1 MKVILIG
8 PAYPSRGGIANFNE
22 SLAIAIIKNSIET
35 TLVSY
40 AAHHQW
46 TFLSGKKDSSEGKPA
61 YLLKNK
67 PLINVFNP
75 LSWLKT
81 VRYLTYEAPD
91 LVVVQFWSP
100 YVAPAVGSIL
110 RLFRARKTKIIGIMH
125 SVMPNEKRIVDKLLT
140 RYFINACHGFVCLS
154 KSALLQL
161 ESLTP
166 NPHKIFVPHPIYDIF
181 GDKVTKA
188 EARKHLG
195 LSNSDRILLFF
206 GIIRKYKGLELL
218 LRAIATDRVRKLGVK
233 LIVAGEFYEDKRYY
247 LQLTEQLNISQQVI
261 FTDRFIPN
269 DEVKYYF
276 CAADMVVQPYLSAT
290 QSGVTQVAYNFERPM
305 LVTQV
310 GGLSEIVFDK
320 RTGYVTEVNPE
331 AIAMA
336 IEDFYVNER
345 EEEMSN
351 NVLAEQYRF
360 SWHALVDAMLQ
371 LADNIKKQD

>member
-8 PAYPSRGGIANFNE
+8 PAHPLRGGIANFNE
-22 SLAIAIIKNSIET
+22 SLAIAFIKNSIET
-35 TLVSY
+35 TIVSY
-40 AAHHQW
+40 YYQYPK
-46 TFLSGKKDSSEGKPA
+46 FLFPGDTQTVDGKPI
-61 YLLKNK
+61 YQLKIK
-67 PLINVFNP
+67 PLISSINP

-81 VRYLTYEAPD
+81 ARFLTHESPD
-91 LVVVQFWSP
+91 IIVVQFWLP
-100 YVAPAVGSIL
+100 YMAPALGTIL
-110 RLFRARKTKIIGIMH
+110 RLLRSRHARVI
-125 SVMPNEKRIVDKLLT
+125 SVMHNVIPHEKRIADKILT
-140 RYFINACHGFVCLS
+140 QYFISACHGFVSLS
-154 KSALLQL
+154 KSVLLQL

-181 GDKVTKA
+181 GDKITKA

-195 LSNSDRILLFF
+195 LSASDRVLLFF

-218 LRAIATDRVRKLGVK
+218 LRAIASDRVRKLGVK
-233 LIVAGEFYEDKRYY
+233 LVVAGEFYEDKRFYF
-247 LQLTEQLNISQQVI
+247 QLVEQLNISQQVI

-305 LVTQV
+305 LVTNV
-310 GGLSEIVFDK
+310 GGLAEIVFDR
-320 RTGYVTEVNPE
+320 RTGYVTEVNPD

-345 EEEMSN
+345 EEVMST
-351 NVLAEQYRF
+351 NVRAEQYRF
-360 SWHALVDAMLQ
+360 SWHAMVDALLQ
-371 LADNIKKQD
+371 LADSIKK